1 MSWRGRI
8 SQCAL
13 RSPESL
19 SYPLETR
26 IPLCYRSCLT
36 CSPKG
41 RHEG

>member
-13 RSPESL
+13 RSAESP

-26 IPLCYRSCLT
+26 IPLCYRLFN
-36 CSPKG
+36 SPVAQ
-41 RHEG
+41 RSS